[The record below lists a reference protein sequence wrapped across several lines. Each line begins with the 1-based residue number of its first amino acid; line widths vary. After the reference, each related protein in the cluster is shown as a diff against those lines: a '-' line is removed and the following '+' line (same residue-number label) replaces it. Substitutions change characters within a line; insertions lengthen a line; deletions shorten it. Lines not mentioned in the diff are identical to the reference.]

1 MGSVMARTAGAGL
14 ALCIGALCANGALGQ
29 SQRPSAGRLGEM
41 LFEGGKGRKAAV
53 PPVARYE
60 AEGAV
65 AFIFDRSSGQPLL
78 RFEGSNEVWALTPQV
93 APRGDVIFK
102 NDVGETVL
110 RLSRLGGLT
119 VFTAARPEGAAA
131 ALDGVSRALRPPSM
145 ETIAASNRMKAASDK
160 ASQAVRRQIW
170 VEAPDLTNESVVSL
184 AVDAAVVA
192 VDAFVRVS
200 KSSRDAPALAR
211 IGRVLVVEGD
221 KPSATVNQRTLVITI
236 VPERGVAGRPSS
248 AKIMSVLR
256 G

>member
-1 MGSVMARTAGAGL
+1 M
-14 ALCIGALCANGALGQ
+14 GQ
-29 SQRPSAGRLGEM
+29 SQRPSSGRLGDM
-41 LFEGGKGRKAAV
+41 LFDKGAGRRTPA

-60 AEGAV
+60 AEGGV
-65 AFIFDRSSGQPLL
+65 AFVLDLSSSQPLI
-78 RFEGSNEVWALTPQV
+78 RFEGSNEVWALYPQA
-93 APRGDVIFK
+93 APRGYTVYK

-110 RLSRLGGLT
+110 RFSPRLGGLT

-131 ALDGVSRALRPPSM
+131 ALDGVGRSLRPPSLM
-145 ETIAASNRMKAASDK
+145 EQVAVNRMKAASDK
-160 ASQAVRRQIW
+160 ASQAARRQIP
-170 VEAPDLTNESVVSL
+170 VEAPDLTGESAIGA

-221 KPSATVNQRTLVITI
+221 KPAATVSQRALIITI
-236 VPERGVAGRPSS
+236 VPEKGVAGRPSS
-248 AKIMSVLR
+248 AKIISALK